1 MTRALIVLLLATAAL
16 MARAGTRFAPPMLPP
31 SVWADTEASTNLVF
45 DAGAAEDNKFTLTIS
60 LANAATNNCVEVAF
74 GIDAD
79 GDGTLAPEES
89 ELAVGWD
96 CGEWRLR
103 DFRSGTVLQGTGAAA
118 TLTLA
123 IDLAGADRS
132 ARSMEG
138 NVFAGIPAPTF
149 FNPAWNRARVTVRGE
164 TAALECIEA
173 RAMTVGFFL
182 RFR

>member
-1 MTRALIVLLLATAAL
+1 MTRSLIVLLLAAAAL
-16 MARAGTRFAPPMLPP
+16 SCAAGMRFAPPMLPP
-31 SVWADTEASTNLVF
+31 SAWADTEISTNLVF

-60 LANAATNNCVEVAF
+60 MENAATNNCVEVAF

-79 GDGTLAPEES
+79 GDGALALEEV
-89 ELAVGWD
+89 ELSVGWD

-103 DFRSGTVLQGTGAAA
+103 DFRGGAVLSAESGASA
-118 TLTLA
+118 LTLA
-123 IDLAGADRS
+123 LYLSGTDRS
-132 ARSMEG
+132 ARTMEG
-138 NVFAGIPAPTF
+138 NVFSGDAAPTF

-173 RAMTVGFFL
+173 RATTVGFFL

>member
-1 MTRALIVLLLATAAL
+1 MTRALIVLLLATVALRCAAG
-16 MARAGTRFAPPMLPP
+16 MRFAPPMLPP
-31 SVWADTEASTNLVF
+31 SAWADTEVSTNLVF
-45 DAGAAEDNKFTLTIS
+45 DAGVAEDNKFTLTIS

-164 TAALECIEA
+164 TAAQECIEA
-173 RAMTVGFFL
+173 RATAAGFVV

>member
-1 MTRALIVLLLATAAL
+1 MRRLLTVLILATAAL
-16 MARAGTRFAPPMLPP
+16 MARAGTRFAPPPLPL
-31 SVWADTEASTNLVF
+31 SAWADTEVSTNLVF
-45 DAGAAEDNKFTLTIS
+45 DAGAATDNKFTLSIA
-60 LANAATNNCVEVAF
+60 LENAAANNSVEVAF

-79 GDGTLAPEES
+79 GDGTLAPEEA

-103 DFRSGTVLQGTGAAA
+103 DFRGGTVLQGDGAAA

-123 IDLAGADRS
+123 LHLSGADRL

-138 NVFAGIPAPTF
+138 NAFAGSAAPTF
-149 FNPAWNRARVTVRGE
+149 FNPAWNMARVTARGE

-173 RAMTVGFFL
+173 RATTAGFCV